1 LVVTRNLS
9 KSCIIIIYPSINMVV
24 VNCRLVQISPTVVSL
39 RVCSQTQE
47 LEGAGMVLPNAAFQY
62 ALLSLYRPDYTR
74 IYL

>member
-1 LVVTRNLS
+1 
-9 KSCIIIIYPSINMVV
+9 MVV

-47 LEGAGMVLPNAAFQY
+47 LKGAGMVLPNAAFQY
-62 ALLSLYRPDYTR
+62 ALLSLYRPDYMR